1 MDLKEKWV
9 GLIMD
14 VELHLPSV
22 WQVWNLKIMDPF
34 GMQDYQSVETNGVFS
49 PLFLQGTIPIGRH
62 E

>member
-22 WQVWNLKIMDPF
+22 WQVWNLKIMAPF
-34 GMQDYQSVETNGVFS
+34 GMQDYQSVEITGVFS
-49 PLFLQGTIPIGRH
+49 WEPAL
-62 E
+62 